1 MLENE
6 VQRWKC
12 TNKNCKSFYK
22 IDALENMICE
32 PTSHNHDSNELAH
45 LKRQQLS
52 NGLKRKAITDISMK
66 PSKLICT
73 ELSGGCITSTASDI
87 NLVRKNMYNARRTI
101 LPKLPTNSEEVHNM
115 LQQNQIFTAENETFV
130 MVNDK
135 QTNIIL
141 FSCEKNLRFLSN
153 LKTIYID
160 GTFQYCPKYFLQM
173 FTIHGLMNDY
183 YIPLAFFLLPN
194 KENKTYERAFTY
206 LNESCSKYNV
216 TFAPDTVFVDF
227 EIAIHKAVCTVWTEA
242 EIKGC
247 RFHLGQSWYVLINIH
262 KNKYNKYLYD

>member
-1 MLENE
+1 
-6 VQRWKC
+6 
-12 TNKNCKSFYK
+12 
-22 IDALENMICE
+22 
-32 PTSHNHDSNELAH
+32 
-45 LKRQQLS
+45 
-52 NGLKRKAITDISMK
+52 MK

-153 LKTIYID
+153 LKTIYI
-160 GTFQYCPKYFLQM
+160 
-173 FTIHGLMNDY
+173 
-183 YIPLAFFLLPN
+183 
-194 KENKTYERAFTY
+194 
-206 LNESCSKYNV
+206 
-216 TFAPDTVFVDF
+216 
-227 EIAIHKAVCTVWTEA
+227 
-242 EIKGC
+242 
-247 RFHLGQSWYVLINIH
+247 
-262 KNKYNKYLYD
+262 